1 MEGNDMQTRTTVV
14 DTELLLKVSEL
25 SEAILRGDFSK
36 RIVSDFDDSPLAKI
50 AVYLN
55 QLSDQV
61 QLNSER
67 KTHEQTVN
75 SFIDVISSFAN
86 LDFTKKLPISE
97 NGTVMDAIAT
107 GINILGEELQ
117 QTTASKLEL
126 ETERNKLKE
135 AQSMAKVGSWELDAS
150 SLTLT
155 ASHEA
160 YRILG
165 LDKNENPNLFEEIRK
180 KVHQENLPRLVYL
193 IRSAIAKKEDF
204 IVEVKITL
212 DNGVVKDVL
221 CIGEVLADEDSSF
234 VNLKGT
240 IQDITERKQIEQSL
254 KEAKEFAEEA
264 NNAKSKFLAN
274 MSHEMRTP
282 LNGILGLTEIIL
294 GEQVSDE
301 HRNYL
306 EIIRNSGKNLAQ
318 LINDILDLS
327 KIENKRLQLEDIP
340 FDFHKTILATVNSYK
355 FLADQ
360 KGLTLSCHI
369 DPLIPLEVMGDPTRV
384 SQVLTNLISN
394 AIKFTEEGSIA
405 VRFTL
410 HGRRS
415 EELTIHGAV
424 TDTGPGIPKEKM
436 DVIFQSFTQ
445 ADDSITRKYGGTG
458 LGLSIVKNLLT
469 QMNGSITVESPAD
482 PIINTGTTFHFSLI
496 LKSSGRAP
504 AETPKSSLPVKLVFE
519 NPAAILVVDDNPMN
533 LLVAKKMLKKFGAQ
547 VTITQSGYDAIDL
560 IKRTQFD
567 MVLMDIRMPGLNGY
581 ETASEMRK
589 LDFKMPIVALSAN
602 GYEED
607 LRNSIESG
615 MNDHITKPY
624 TEAHLFEVVNKYITM
639 GAIYSGKR

>member
-1 MEGNDMQTRTTVV
+1 MSEMRRHDMPGQTTVV
-14 DTELLLKVSEL
+14 DTELLQKVSKL
-25 SEAILRGDFSK
+25 SEGLLHGDFSK

-50 AVYLN
+50 AVHLN

-61 QLNSER
+61 QLNSQK

-86 LDFTKKLPISE
+86 LDFTQKLSISG

-126 ETERNKLKE
+126 EAERNKLKE
-135 AQSMAKVGSWELDAS
+135 AQSIAKVGSWELDAS
-150 SLTLT
+150 SLILT

-160 YRILG
+160 YRIFG
-165 LDKNENPNLFEEIRK
+165 LDENENTNLFETVRK
-180 KVHQENLPRLVYL
+180 KIHQDYLPQLDHL
-193 IRSAIAKKEDF
+193 IRCAIEKKEDF
-204 IVEVKITL
+204 VLEIKVPL
-212 DNGVVKDVL
+212 NNGIVKDVL
-221 CIGEVLADEDSSF
+221 CIGEALADESNSV

-240 IQDITERKQIEQSL
+240 IQDISERKQIEKSL
-254 KEAKEFAEEA
+254 KEAKDFAEEA
-264 NNAKSKFLAN
+264 NNSKSKFLAN

-294 GEQVSDE
+294 GEHISEE

-306 EIIRNSGKNLAQ
+306 EIVRDSGKSLAR

-327 KIENKRLQLEDIP
+327 KIENKKLQLENIA
-340 FDFHKTILATVNSYK
+340 FDFHKTIFATVNSYK

-369 DPLIPLEVMGDPTRV
+369 DPLIPLEVMGDPTRL

-394 AIKFTEEGSIA
+394 AIKFTEEGSIEVHFA
-405 VRFTL
+405 L
-410 HGRRS
+410 HGRKS
-415 EELTIHGAV
+415 EELIIRGAV
-424 TDTGPGIPKEKM
+424 TDTGLGIPKEKM
-436 DVIFQSFTQ
+436 DLIFQSFTQ
-445 ADDSITRKYGGTG
+445 ADDSITRKYGGSG

-469 QMNGSITVESPAD
+469 QMNGSVTVESPVD
-482 PIINTGTTFHFSLI
+482 PVLHTGTTFHFSLI
-496 LKSSGRAP
+496 LKLPGRVHI
-504 AETPKSSLPVKLVFE
+504 ETQKVNLPTKLTFE
-519 NPAAILVVDDNPMN
+519 NPVTILVVDDNPMN
-533 LLVAKKMLKKFGAQ
+533 LLVAKKMLKKFGAE
-547 VTITQSGYDAIDL
+547 VTVTQSGYDAIDL
-560 IKRTQFD
+560 IKKTHYG
-567 MVLMDIRMPGLNGY
+567 MVLMDIQMPGINGY
-581 ETASEMRK
+581 ETTAEIRK

-607 LRNSIESG
+607 MRNSIASG

-639 GAIYSGKR
+639 GAIDS